1 MHKCPSAICLFYP
14 NPSEGQIKH
23 ALDGV
28 ECSVP
33 GEIIGVKQLAQ
44 RHNCRRWLSLQ
55 VIRVQWKLNRQAPQ
69 IKCFI
74 FNFHSPPRGTDF
86 YFLLIQFVLQSLHL
100 GFYYEVV
107 SPVLSLEDQLGGKAE
122 DDFFWGIP
130 LDFCLLA
137 SWSGLLCW
145 CTWIWCV
152 ASDTH
157 ALHFIPFPLNT
168 YLQGCTGFQP
178 ICTS

>member
-1 MHKCPSAICLFYP
+1 MKRKPRLCLVRLLVPLHIMTTYYSQAATSTTSASLEEDDSFLLSKMHKCPSAICLFYP
-14 NPSEGQIKH
+14 NPSERQIKH

-55 VIRVQWKLNRQAPQ
+55 VIRVQWKLNRQALQ

-86 YFLLIQFVLQSLHL
+86 YFLLIQFVLRSLHL
-100 GFYYEVV
+100 GFYYEIV
-107 SPVLSLEDQLGGKAE
+107 SFPCAQLGEAAWRKG
-122 DDFFWGIP
+122 
-130 LDFCLLA
+130 
-137 SWSGLLCW
+137 
-145 CTWIWCV
+145 
-152 ASDTH
+152 
-157 ALHFIPFPLNT
+157 
-168 YLQGCTGFQP
+168 
-178 ICTS
+178 